1 MHKIINIHTFLL
13 SSFISVY
20 LWKILIDRT
29 QYLTFGAELVDG
41 SLADIKLTGKRILYN
56 IKPQLL

>member
-56 IKPQLL
+56 IQPQLL